1 MQKIA
6 IEIAN
11 DEIAHVDLLRAALGD
26 AAVPCPLVDI
36 GSAFAAAADAAFG
49 TTLSPPFSPYSN
61 DVTFLLGAFIFE
73 DVGTYLICV
82 SSTCA
87 YNNQTLRVVVAAGS
101 AFRNK
106 HVCEV
111 PFCCCFTLA
120 ARRRVLQMR
129 CICYCARC

>member
-11 DEIAHVDLLRAALGD
+11 HEIAHVDLLRAALGD

-36 GSAFAAAADAAFG
+36 GPAFAAAADAAFG

-73 DVGTYLICV
+73 DVGTYVCFMYMCV
-82 SSTCA
+82 PQPHLSRGCSRWLYISKQACA
-87 YNNQTLRVVVAAGS
+87 
-101 AFRNK
+101 
-106 HVCEV
+106 
-111 PFCCCFTLA
+111 
-120 ARRRVLQMR
+120 
-129 CICYCARC
+129 